1 MTDAPAP
8 TREAPSRAVPW
19 WMVLLVVSLAAN
31 LLVAGALAVRFFAPD
46 RYERFTGSGYS
57 PLIPRRFFGD
67 LPADRRKE
75 LGDLLRQNRARF
87 RGDFAEMR
95 KVAGEIADA
104 LEKEP
109 YDEAAVIAA
118 IRRHA
123 EIAAGMVQRGSDVTT
138 ELVRKLRPEERAL
151 LARRIRERAA
161 SRRH

>member
-1 MTDAPAP
+1 MTDTPAP
-8 TREAPSRAVPW
+8 SQEVPRRAVRW

-31 LLVAGALAVRFFAPD
+31 LLVAGALAVRFFAPE

-67 LPADRRKE
+67 LSAERRKE
-75 LGDLLRQNRARF
+75 LGDLLRQNRTRF

-104 LEKEP
+104 LEKDP
-109 YDEAAVIAA
+109 YDEVAVIDA
-118 IRRHA
+118 IRHHA
-123 EIAAGMVQRGSDVTT
+123 EIAGGMVQRGSDVTI
-138 ELVRKLRPEERAL
+138 EMVRKLRPEERAL
-151 LARRIRERAA
+151 LAERIRERAA